1 MRGPRPAP
9 WRRCSRRPNPEP
21 IPLCS
26 RSAVFEIKKQ
36 HAPWYYSSSLGL
48 EEFQEPFERDLRP
61 LGPVVE
67 LVANLVDGLVQ
78 EVGVQQDPELRRRL
92 RQQRG
97 GGDGREIAF
106 EERRAHRAV
115 PEPRPRL
122 QGGNVFRTRPG
133 HRAEQGRVRR
143 VVEGSQHS
151 RDIPKG
157 GALEPP
163 DAEGPGRLALEV
175 DDDQVLARVED
186 LPETVIPMATEVNR
200 GDLPI
205 AKQPE
210 PVLRLSL
217 ELQDLSRFFPNGRGQ
232 PGQSLAED

>member
-1 MRGPRPAP
+1 MPAEGFATLNEALELVGIESVP
-9 WRRCSRRPNPEP
+9 TRIEQSY
-21 IPLCS
+21 
-26 RSAVFEIKKQ
+26 F
-36 HAPWYYSSSLGL
+36 SSLGL

-67 LVANLVDGLVQ
+67 LVADLVDALVE

-106 EERRAHRAV
+106 EERRAYRAV

-122 QGGNVFRTRPG
+122 QGGKVFRTRPG
-133 HRAEQGRVRR
+133 RLAEQGRVRS
-143 VVEGSQHS
+143 VVEGSQQS
-151 RDIPKG
+151 SDVPKG
-157 GALEPP
+157 GAFEPS

-175 DDDQVLARVED
+175 DDDEILARVED
-186 LPETVIPMATEVNR
+186 LPEMVIPMATEVDR
-200 GDLPI
+200 CDLPI

-210 PVLRLSL
+210 PISHLSL
-217 ELQDLSRFFPNGRGQ
+217 ELQDLSRFFANGRGQ
-232 PGQSLAED
+232 PCQSLAEH